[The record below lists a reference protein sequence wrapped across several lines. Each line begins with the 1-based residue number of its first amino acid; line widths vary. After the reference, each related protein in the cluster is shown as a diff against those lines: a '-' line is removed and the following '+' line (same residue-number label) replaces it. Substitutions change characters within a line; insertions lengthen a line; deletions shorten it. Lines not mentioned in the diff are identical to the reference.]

1 MAPAEDTELQ
11 ELRQRRVREL
21 QQSQGSPAAAN
32 PQDAYAAA
40 QRADMERREAERQEI
55 LRRIFTPEA
64 RERLGRLRLAKPD
77 VAQAVEQQ
85 VVQLAST
92 GRLGRPVDDA
102 MLRALLERI
111 APERREVTITRR

>member
-21 QQSQGSPAAAN
+21 QQSQAAPTAN

-55 LRRIFTPEA
+55 LRRVFTPEA